1 MKLYVVAKTS
11 IKDLVIDFI
20 EIINEKGPT
29 LFLNREESSVE
40 RVKDGFTG
48 CYKNVVSGEGAP
60 VSISDVTEMRVVHV
74 ELYSNSKKYWILTL
88 LRWVS

>member
-48 CYKNVVSGEGAP
+48 CYKMLCLEKGP
-60 VSISDVTEMRVVHV
+60 
-74 ELYSNSKKYWILTL
+74 LFL
-88 LRWVS
+88 